1 MDWRLKPGTVID
13 FEFEQSHREQIGINA
28 YSLLGG
34 ALPAPVD
41 PRVNLTRQPWSQ
53 PGVFDAMTGSVRIR
67 QELDAGWLWTTQ
79 YGAQRLKTDDRL
91 IFGLGADCANTYIC
105 DKYGAN
111 GSFDLYD
118 FRSENERRLMDVL
131 QTELNGQSTLN
142 DLRHDLTF
150 GLTRQRQLDRMP
162 PTQSYNLITNG
173 QGNVFTPFTVSPE
186 PKYVTPN
193 ANRSE
198 YSTEVSVK
206 DRIHLTD
213 LTSLW
218 AGIRH
223 VSYDRSSVQNAAPDQ
238 SVLSPYSDR
247 YPNPKNFNGSINVPW
262 LGASTRHNGF
272 MLYASHGHGV
282 EQFVTPN
289 NATYEATA
297 GAQLGI
303 GRSRQTEIG
312 IRKIPALSQFEWNA
326 TVFQIARPFVHDVY
340 DVSGN
345 FNTRYVDGTET
356 HKGLD
361 LGANWRNAQW
371 KLGAQTQWMNATI
384 SGVQQSQDSV
394 GSAPLN
400 VPKFIVRGIAEYRYA
415 SLPGL
420 RNALRISHEG
430 ERRVTEDGSV
440 QLPAWTTFDATAH
453 YDTKVNN
460 VASTWTLAID
470 NLANKRY
477 WRESPKQFAHY
488 YLYPGAPRTLR
499 ASVQFR
505 L

>member
-1 MDWRLKPGTVID
+1 
-13 FEFEQSHREQIGINA
+13 
-28 YSLLGG
+28 
-34 ALPAPVD
+34 
-41 PRVNLTRQPWSQ
+41 
-53 PGVFDAMTGSVRIR
+53 
-67 QELDAGWLWTTQ
+67 
-79 YGAQRLKTDDRL
+79 
-91 IFGLGADCANTYIC
+91 
-105 DKYGAN
+105 
-111 GSFDLYD
+111 
-118 FRSENERRLMDVL
+118 
-131 QTELNGQSTLN
+131 
-142 DLRHDLTF
+142 
-150 GLTRQRQLDRMP
+150 
-162 PTQSYNLITNG
+162 
-173 QGNVFTPFTVSPE
+173 
-186 PKYVTPN
+186 
-193 ANRSE
+193 
-198 YSTEVSVK
+198 
-206 DRIHLTD
+206 
-213 LTSLW
+213 
-218 AGIRH
+218 
-223 VSYDRSSVQNAAPDQ
+223 
-238 SVLSPYSDR
+238 
-247 YPNPKNFNGSINVPW
+247 
-262 LGASTRHNGF
+262 